1 MEAIVYN
8 QKGEKLNAVNLP
20 ESVFGL
26 KMNPDLVYQ
35 VAVTQ
40 AANRRRIT
48 AHTKDRGEV
57 SGGGKKPWRQKGT
70 GRSRHGSNRSP
81 IWRHGGVV
89 FGPRND
95 KVYGGKINKKMRRK
109 ALAMVL
115 SAKASGGM
123 MVLVDKIE
131 FDVPKTKVMA
141 QMLEAIKKVNENFK
155 TGKVLVA
162 LPEFEK
168 NAVLSGRN
176 IPGAEMIE
184 AAKLNT
190 LDLLNA
196 KCLLLPSAAV
206 KVVERIVGGGENE
219 KSEKKSEKQE
229 KSERKPSA
237 KKTTKK

>member
-1 MEAIVYN
+1 METSVYN
-8 QKGEKLNAVNLP
+8 QKGEKVDAMDLP
-20 ESVFGL
+20 ESVFGV

-40 AANRRRIT
+40 AANRRRVT

-95 KVYGGKINKKMRRK
+95 KVYGGKVNKKMRRK
-109 ALAMVL
+109 ALAMAL
-115 SAKASGGM
+115 SAKASEGT
-123 MVLVDKIE
+123 MVLIDKIE
-131 FDVPKTKVMA
+131 FDAPKTKTMA
-141 QMLEAIKKVNENFK
+141 QTLEAVKKVNENFK
-155 TGKVLVA
+155 KGKVLVA

-176 IPGAEMIE
+176 IADVEMIE
-184 AAKLNT
+184 AAKLNA

-196 KCLLLPSAAV
+196 RCLLLPAAAV
-206 KVVERIVGGGENE
+206 RVMEKIAGGGNG
-219 KSEKKSEKQE
+219 
-229 KSERKPSA
+229 A
-237 KKTTKK
+237 AMKKTTKTATPAVSRKAAKVVRK

>member
-1 MEAIVYN
+1 
-8 QKGEKLNAVNLP
+8 LNAVNLP
-20 ESVFGL
+20 EGVFGV

-35 VAVTQ
+35 VAITQ

-95 KVYGGKINKKMRRK
+95 KVFGGKINKKMRRK

-131 FDVPKTKVMA
+131 FDAPKTKVMA

-206 KVVERIVGGGENE
+206 KVVERIVGAGENE